1 MSSND
6 RKSTISNRKSKKVPM
21 KNNILMVITL
31 AVLFMLVL
39 SACDGSQQVAATE
52 EPAADVID
60 AGDIIA
66 EGRIEPFQAANLTFQ
81 ARGMVEEV
89 LVRIGDTVSEGD
101 VLVRLANAG
110 AAEAQVVVAQ
120 IAYDTLLRSES
131 GDRARLWEVYMNAQ
145 IVRAEAERE
154 WEDLDVDA
162 IEDRIEDL
170 EGDIKDLK
178 DDLQDA
184 QEEFDKYKDLD
195 EENSKRINA
204 EDDLDAAQEDLNE
217 KIRELEAEIRSR
229 DELKAEYDA
238 ALAAEAE
245 AKYQYEISLDGPNAD
260 QLTIA
265 RANLEAAKDALS
277 NYVITAPFSGRV
289 ADVSVK
295 AGEQVGTETR
305 AVSVVNDSQWFVET
319 TDVTELEVVN
329 LSIGQTVSMRPDALP
344 DLELTGTIVEI
355 SDAFTQQGGDVLYS
369 VRIRVDTSDPR
380 LKWGMTVETIFRTI
394 E

>member
-1 MSSND
+1 M
-6 RKSTISNRKSKKVPM
+6 KK
-21 KNNILMVITL
+21 NILMVITL
-31 AVLFMLVL
+31 TVLLMLVL
-39 SACDGSQQVAATE
+39 SACDASQQVAATE

-60 AGDIIA
+60 ASDVIA
-66 EGRIEPFQAANLTFQ
+66 EGRLEPFQAANLTFQ

-110 AAEAQVVVAQ
+110 AAEAQVVIAQ
-120 IAYDTLLRSES
+120 NAYDTLLRNEG
-131 GDRARLWEVYMNAQ
+131 GDRARLWEAYMNAQ
-145 IVRAEAERE
+145 IVRAEAEKE

-170 EGDIKDLK
+170 EGDIEDLK

-195 EENSKRINA
+195 EENSKRVDA
-204 EDDLDAAQEDLNE
+204 EDDLEAAQEDLNE
-217 KIRELEAEIRSR
+217 KIRELEAEVRSR

-295 AGEQVGTETR
+295 AGEQVGTDTR

-329 LSIGQTVSMRPDALP
+329 LSIGQTASMRPDALP

>member
-1 MSSND
+1 M
-6 RKSTISNRKSKKVPM
+6 KK
-21 KNNILMVITL
+21 NILMVITL
-31 AVLFMLVL
+31 TVLLMLVL
-39 SACDGSQQVAATE
+39 SACDASQQVAATE

-60 AGDIIA
+60 ASDVIA
-66 EGRIEPFQAANLTFQ
+66 EGRLEPFQAANLTFQ

-110 AAEAQVVVAQ
+110 AAEAQVVIAQ
-120 IAYDTLLRSES
+120 NAYDTLLRNEG
-131 GDRARLWEVYMNAQ
+131 GDRARLWEAYMNAQ
-145 IVRAEAERE
+145 IVRAEAEKE

-170 EGDIKDLK
+170 EGDIEDLK

-195 EENSKRINA
+195 EENSKRVDA
-204 EDDLDAAQEDLNE
+204 EDDLEAAQEDLNE
-217 KIRELEAEIRSR
+217 KIRELEAEVRSR

-295 AGEQVGTETR
+295 AGEQVGTDTR

-329 LSIGQTVSMRPDALP
+329 LSIGQTASMRPDALP

-369 VRIRVDTSDPR
+369 VRIRVDASDPR